1 VVSSGFMETRKAEI
15 LKELDEKF
23 AEFQK
28 VLGFKASLDELDS
41 AFFIKDTILS
51 SGFVSE
57 AFSRQLSHR
66 IMDTYNSWMSYL
78 HNIVMPNPHNLV
90 SANETKMF
98 SEDDKKEMLKLMGSL
113 MAFSAANSYLGL
125 TKDKVAEGKFID
137 DAYTFWNS
145 EFQPAMSRLVK
156 KTKDGWEEKGK

>member
-1 VVSSGFMETRKAEI
+1 MESRKAEI

-23 AEFQK
+23 AEVQK
-28 VLGFKASLDELDS
+28 DLGFKVSLDELDS
-41 AFFIKDTILS
+41 VFFIKDSVLD

-90 SANETKMF
+90 SANEAKMF
-98 SEDDKKEMLKLMGSL
+98 NEDDKKEMLKLMGSL
-113 MAFSAANSYLGL
+113 MKFSAANSHVGL
-125 TKDKVAEGKFID
+125 TRDKAAEGKFID
-137 DAYTFWNS
+137 NAYTFWDS
-145 EFQPAMSRLVK
+145 EFQPAMSRLIE
-156 KTKDGWEEKGK
+156 KTKNGWEEKGK